1 MNLNMQEK
9 TRLIM
14 KENETIIV
22 SKRDSKIFFDAITN
36 PLAPNKELQLAA
48 KKYKVQS
55 VVK

>member
-14 KENETIIV
+14 KENEAIIV
-22 SKRDSKIFFDAITN
+22 SKRDSKIFFDAIIKPAT
-36 PLAPNKELQLAA
+36 PNKELQLAA